1 LGLFLPVPLRPDL
14 SPKIPLFCTKL
25 LHYYFTITSRK
36 IRFSAPFYRLP
47 YYCQHQRLFL
57 RMILQKVQPA
67 AGAVRKSNTW
77 KLPGE
82 KISVRCDHVS
92 AVDEIS
98 RIGIGL

>member
-1 LGLFLPVPLRPDL
+1 
-14 SPKIPLFCTKL
+14 
-25 LHYYFTITSRK
+25 
-36 IRFSAPFYRLP
+36 
-47 YYCQHQRLFL
+47 
-57 RMILQKVQPA
+57 MILQKVQPA